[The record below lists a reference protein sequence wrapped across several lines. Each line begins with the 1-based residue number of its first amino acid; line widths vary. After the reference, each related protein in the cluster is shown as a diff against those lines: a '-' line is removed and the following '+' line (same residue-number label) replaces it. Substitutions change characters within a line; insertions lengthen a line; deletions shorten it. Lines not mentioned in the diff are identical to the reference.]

1 MASGGRAAETLASI
15 PPATRFIMILCIV
28 LYVVLQCVLDVP
40 VSSIALNPSSIIH
53 KYQLYRLITGA
64 LFHANLM
71 HIFMNMTS
79 TMAIGKMVEQ
89 RIGTIMTYLTI
100 AWGILLSS
108 LLYVSISVLLYLTCG
123 YTPLMTQNC
132 IGFSGVIFHLLVL
145 ETHHSSTTTY
155 NAANDNNRTRN
166 VFGLFEVS
174 SKAYPYALLVAIQFI
189 MPHVSFL
196 GHLSG
201 IIIGTM
207 QCHGVLHRLFPSYER
222 LREWEILGSSSSS
235 SNENNGRSSSTVS
248 ALFVTAARTSW

>member
-1 MASGGRAAETLASI
+1 
-15 PPATRFIMILCIV
+15 
-28 LYVVLQCVLDVP
+28 
-40 VSSIALNPSSIIH
+40 
-53 KYQLYRLITGA
+53 
-64 LFHANLM
+64 
-71 HIFMNMTS
+71 
-79 TMAIGKMVEQ
+79 
-89 RIGTIMTYLTI
+89 
-100 AWGILLSS
+100 
-108 LLYVSISVLLYLTCG
+108 
-123 YTPLMTQNC
+123 MTQNC

-145 ETHHSSTTTY
+145 ETHHSTTTTTN

-207 QCHGVLHRLFPSYER
+207 QCHGVLDRLFPSYER
-222 LREWEILGSSSSS
+222 LREWEILGNSS
-235 SNENNGRSSSTVS
+235 SNENNGRGSTVS